1 MIQVTGFMMRLQIF
15 DRCKRAVD
23 VGASAVGLL
32 AVSPVLLVTA
42 AAVRTTLGSPVLYKQ
57 ERPGVDGVPFYL
69 YKFRTMKPAPPGED
83 DIANPGA
90 RITALG
96 QFLRSTSLDELPTLF
111 NVLRGDMSLVG
122 PRPLLMRYLD
132 RYTPEQTRRHE
143 VRPGITG
150 WAQVNG
156 RNNVTWEQKFAYD
169 VWYVDHRSV
178 FLDVK
183 ILAMTALKV
192 VQRDGISREGYVTAP
207 EFMGISVPGY
217 VDSLALLYP
226 AAGIAARRAS
236 AAAE

>member
-1 MIQVTGFMMRLQIF
+1 MRLQIF
-15 DRCKRAVD
+15 DRCKRAID
-23 VGASAVGLL
+23 IGASAAGLL
-32 AVSPVLLVTA
+32 AVSPVLLTTA
-42 AAVRTTLGSPVLYKQ
+42 VAVRTTMGSPVLYKQ
-57 ERPGVDGVPFYL
+57 ERPGLGGAPFYL

-90 RITALG
+90 RITPLG

-132 RYTPEQTRRHE
+132 RYTPGQARRHE

-169 VWYVDHRSV
+169 VWYVDHRS
-178 FLDVK
+178 FLLDAK
-183 ILAMTALKV
+183 ILAMTMLKV
-192 VQRDGISREGYVTAP
+192 VKREGISRDGYVTAP
-207 EFMGISVPGY
+207 EFMGLSEPGY
-217 VDSLALLYP
+217 VDSLALLLAGAGR
-226 AAGIAARRAS
+226 AAGKTP